1 MFVSSLK
8 KENRE
13 FISQLL
19 KKIGLLHLK
28 MSIGRLIHFFGLGL
42 HQSDWS
48 NSIIGIVFVKTSK
61 HKKEHFQGMFWE
73 HRTKAFFAVSCLT
86 FSRINIIIIVGGE
99 VKKKQF
105 FSSVFVLFMII

>member
-1 MFVSSLK
+1 LVQFN
-8 KENRE
+8 NR
-13 FISQLL
+13 
-19 KKIGLLHLK
+19 H
-28 MSIGRLIHFFGLGL
+28 SICQNI
-42 HQSDWS
+42 
-48 NSIIGIVFVKTSK
+48 
-61 HKKEHFQGMFWE
+61 KKEHFQGMFWE

>member
-1 MFVSSLK
+1 
-8 KENRE
+8 
-13 FISQLL
+13 
-19 KKIGLLHLK
+19 
-28 MSIGRLIHFFGLGL
+28 
-42 HQSDWS
+42 
-48 NSIIGIVFVKTSK
+48 
-61 HKKEHFQGMFWE
+61 MFWE